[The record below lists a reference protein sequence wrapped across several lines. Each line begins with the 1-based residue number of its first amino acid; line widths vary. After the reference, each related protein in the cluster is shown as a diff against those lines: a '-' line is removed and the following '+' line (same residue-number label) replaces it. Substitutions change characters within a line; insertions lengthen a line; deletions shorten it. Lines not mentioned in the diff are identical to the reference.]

1 MAKYQLTN
9 KAVEDLT
16 NIWDYTFEVWSEV
29 QADKYYNYLLDCFQ
43 NLADNPKLGRTY
55 SEVTECLLGF
65 RATQHIIFFR
75 KISQTTIEI
84 VRVLHARMD
93 LRSRILE

>member
-9 KAVEDLT
+9 KAVEDLA
-16 NIWDYTFEVWSEV
+16 NIWNYTFEVWSEV
-29 QADKYYNYLLDCFQ
+29 QADKYFNYLLDCFQ
-43 NLADNPKLGRTY
+43 NLADNPKLGRAY
-55 SEVTECLLGF
+55 SEVTEFLLGY

-84 VRVLHARMD
+84 VRVLHSKMD
-93 LRSRILE
+93 LKNRISE

>member
-9 KAVEDLT
+9 KAVEDLA
-16 NIWDYTFEVWSEV
+16 NIWDYTFEAWSEV

-43 NLADNPKLGRTY
+43 NLADNPKIGKTY
-55 SEVTECLLGF
+55 NEVTESLLGY

-75 KISQTTIEI
+75 KINLTTIEI
-84 VRVLHARMD
+84 VRVLHSRMD
-93 LRSRILE
+93 LKNRISE

>member
-9 KAVEDLT
+9 KAVEDLA

-29 QADKYYNYLLDCFQ
+29 QANKYYNYLLDCFQ
-43 NLADNPKLGRTY
+43 NLADNPKLGKPY
-55 SEVTECLLGF
+55 YEVTEYLLGY

-75 KISQTTIEI
+75 KNSQTSIEI
-84 VRVLHARMD
+84 VRVLHSRMD
-93 LRSRILE
+93 LKNRIME

>member
-9 KAVEDLT
+9 KAVEDLA

-29 QADKYYNYLLDCFQ
+29 QANKYYNYLLDCFQ
-43 NLADNPKLGRTY
+43 NLADNPKLGKPY
-55 SEVTECLLGF
+55 NEVTEYLFGY

-75 KISQTTIEI
+75 KNSQTTIEI
-84 VRVLHARMD
+84 ARVLH
-93 LRSRILE
+93 SRINLKNRIME

>member
-9 KAVEDLT
+9 KSVEDLA

-43 NLADNPKLGRTY
+43 NLADNPKLGRIY
-55 SEVTECLLGF
+55 NDVTKHLHGY

-84 VRVLHARMD
+84 LHTRMD
-93 LRSRILE
+93 LKNRISE

>member
-1 MAKYQLTN
+1 MAKYQLSN

-29 QADKYYNYLLDCFQ
+29 QADKYYHYLLDCFQ
-43 NLADNPKLGRTY
+43 NLADNPMLGRPY
-55 SEVTECLLGF
+55 SDVTDYLLGY

-75 KISQTTIEI
+75 KISQNTIEI
-84 VRVLHARMD
+84 IRVLHARMD
-93 LRSRILE
+93 LKNRLSE